1 MLRSG
6 KRDTYPVADFEET
19 DLVFG
24 VRADE
29 RKHNY
34 IVLFTLIVVDTCNS
48 DRLHF
53 IFE

>member
-6 KRDTYPVADFEET
+6 KRYTYPVADFEEA

-29 RKHNY
+29 RKYNY
-34 IVLFTLIVVDTCNS
+34 IVLFTLIVVDTRDP